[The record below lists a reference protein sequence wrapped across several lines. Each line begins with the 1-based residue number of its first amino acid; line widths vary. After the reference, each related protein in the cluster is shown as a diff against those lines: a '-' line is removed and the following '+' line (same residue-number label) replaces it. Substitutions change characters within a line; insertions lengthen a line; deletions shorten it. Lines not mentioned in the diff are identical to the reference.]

1 MLFLFSFSLFNTC
14 ICLLSTVDLIAE
26 AEAHN
31 LKCVFTLFMVFSV
44 MQIINRGDEI
54 FGILAETKHKTSN
67 ASLSG

>member
-54 FGILAETKHKTSN
+54 FGI
-67 ASLSG
+67 